1 MQRLN
6 RFGIAAVLLG
16 AVAAVEPVHAAMIDY
31 YALNEGSGT
40 TAIDSLNGRNGTI
53 SGNVTYTSNG
63 QNGTTAAL
71 FGGTNGAISLPGSV
85 LNAVNG
91 SQEVSL
97 TMWVNM
103 SAYNGFETIFDT
115 PSRQFSLWATP
126 SGGWG
131 GTDGFGGPIP
141 FATPLAV
148 NQWQFLAVSYA
159 ADHQRFD
166 VFVNGVFEGS
176 RTPATGIKTFNQV
189 ISLGFNTSGGGTP
202 FQGMMQEVSIYDTAY
217 VPPNAAPEPAPM
229 ALAGA
234 GLLAL
239 AAGGF
244 RRKRRG

>member
-16 AVAAVEPVHAAMIDY
+16 AVAAAEPVHAAMIDY

-40 TAIDSLNGRNGTI
+40 TAFDSVNGRDGTI

-63 QNGTTAAL
+63 QNGTIAAL

-85 LNAVNG
+85 LNAVNA

-103 SAYNGFETIFDT
+103 SAYSSYETIFDT
-115 PSRQFSLWATP
+115 PGRQFSLWATT

-131 GTDGFGGPIP
+131 GTDGFGGPIS
-141 FATPLAV
+141 FATPLAL

-176 RTPATGIKTFNQV
+176 RAPATGIKTFNQV
-189 ISLGFNTSGGGTP
+189 ISLGFNSSGGGTP
-202 FQGMMQEVSIYDTAY
+202 FQGMMQNVSIYDTAY
-217 VPPNAAPEPAPM
+217 LPPNAAPEPAPM